1 MKLTYKKL
9 DELCSKLA
17 GEIANVIPG
26 SIALPGPGGRR
37 EWRAFAIPRGGIFAG
52 LALAKYLNLQLTTN
66 PTEAD
71 FFIDDIIDSGDTMAK
86 WCDEY
91 PGIPFFALL
100 DRKTDGIE
108 GWVEFPWEAS
118 EKVAPDAG
126 ETIEMNVTRILQY
139 IGENPERQG
148 LIETPHRVA
157 KAWKNYWA
165 AGYSVNIAS
174 LFKSFEDGAEDVSQM
189 VMVKSIPFYSHCEH
203 HLAPFFGTVTIAYL
217 PRKRILGLS
226 KLSRVA
232 KAFAQR
238 LQVQERLTNQIA
250 DAILQH
256 LDPIGV
262 GVFIKA
268 RHLCME
274 SRGIEQQGHH
284 TETTAL
290 RGVFLSDPAV
300 RQEFLARL

>member
-1 MKLTYKKL
+1 MMKVTYAKL
-9 DELCSKLA
+9 DELCARLKLDI
-17 GEIANVIPG
+17 ESLIPG
-26 SIALPGPGGRR
+26 TLVEKSRGKR
-37 EWRAFAIPRGGIFAG
+37 EYRAFAIPRGGVFAG
-52 LALAKYLNLQLTTN
+52 LALGKHLNLQLTSN

-71 FFIDDIIDSGDTMAK
+71 FFIDDIIDSGETMHK

-100 DRKTDGIE
+100 DRKNDGIE

-118 EKVAPDAG
+118 EKG
-126 ETIEMNVTRILQY
+126 ETVEMNVKRILQY

-148 LIETPHRVA
+148 LVETPHRVA

-189 VMVKSIPFYSHCEH
+189 VMVKNIPFYSHCEH
-203 HLAPFFGTVTIAYL
+203 HMAPFFGTVTIAYL

-250 DAILQH
+250 DAIIQN